1 MPVGVPPNPG
11 EKLRPFLLEHAT
23 FSSTPGRASLVGMNE
38 AEALF
43 QANPF
48 AAVKFLRPLLLFGS
62 VISSVLTVLTF
73 RELHSQPPWWTA
85 EGRAALRSPVG
96 GASDNDGGTSSG
108 GPSVLPLIW
117 VWVQFTI
124 MCVQWPIRL
133 VLLRHILKLG
143 TGTVDEAAAQL
154 TGLARSRA
162 WRGNQHLGSLHAI
175 VCLVGACI
183 YFLRAAGLV
192 DRPPGAH
199 SRCHVLGARC

>member
-1 MPVGVPPNPG
+1 
-11 EKLRPFLLEHAT
+11 
-23 FSSTPGRASLVGMNE
+23 MNE

-162 WRGNQHLGSLHAI
+162 WRGNQHLGGLHAI

-183 YFLRAAGLV
+183 YFFCAQRGSSIGRLVLIHVVTFFVRSVVTFSWFAISFAWELPAAWWAASG
-192 DRPPGAH
+192 
-199 SRCHVLGARC
+199 